1 MRLVLGSV
9 LLLAAAPAS
18 AFTPERAAMMV
29 DAIRANG
36 CSMAGDQAEEALSP
50 LGLNGTE
57 VQAFVD
63 TLFGADLV
71 SLSAD
76 MSVLTLSEGLCAAEG
91 DAALAMI
98 TAAFAAQEATLEP
111 WRPDFAPERGAE
123 FVGAVRGND
132 CTLTE
137 ESASDLLP
145 PLGFSP
151 ADTRDIVAVL
161 IDGGLAQVNDDGNA
175 LSLSPEFCA
184 AESAGDAAALAAL
197 IDGWDDRHADANSQ
211 PEGDQ

>member
-1 MRLVLGSV
+1 MRLVLVSALV
-9 LLLAAAPAS
+9 LAAAPAA

-63 TLFGADLV
+63 TLYGADLV

-76 MSVLTLSEGLCAAEG
+76 MSVLSLSETLCAA
-91 DAALAMI
+91 DSAASLALI
-98 TAAFAAQEATLEP
+98 TAAFQDQEASLEP

-137 ESASDLLP
+137 DSAAALLP

-161 IDGGLAQVNDDGNA
+161 IDGGLAQVNDEGTE

-184 AESAGDAAALAAL
+184 AEPAGDAAALAAL
-197 IDGWDDRHADANSQ
+197 IDGWDDSHPDPISQ